1 MRVRDWRVVGSVKR
15 NVFHVTK
22 SLSRAVKKMQLTH
35 NTSLKSILKIIAIKN
50 YYTQSWRNA
59 TLWMEKIVSI
69 DSKQQNPQQTFG
81 NLSRINSELNPRAE
95 NQTLKRS
102 ITDMKK
108 SGDISAC
115 VFFFSLWI
123 SSPLWCVFW
132 TACLLA
138 SWITNLS
145 LRSRNS
151 RCLFQE
157 SFSTTVKT
165 LKTGVNL
172 FYFCPS

>member
-1 MRVRDWRVVGSVKR
+1 
-15 NVFHVTK
+15 
-22 SLSRAVKKMQLTH
+22 MQLTH

-115 VFFFSLWI
+115 VFFLSL
-123 SSPLWCVFW
+123 SGSPLPSGVYFGLP
-132 TACLLA
+132 ACLLA
-138 SWITNLS
+138 ESQISLS
-145 LRSRNS
+145 VQGIHDASSKNPSLLR
-151 RCLFQE
+151 
-157 SFSTTVKT
+157 
-165 LKTGVNL
+165 
-172 FYFCPS
+172 